1 MLLAPAD
8 DDGDDGDED
17 NDGDVLLAPAS
28 QLLLVQLDC
37 CSCRWNWKCPHLESL
52 PWTGKSQTNIDK
64 LINDYT
70 SKLLINY
77 FPEVLALENQDWWKF
92 QSNFHDN
99 CDGTQVAIHIKS
111 MQRLIQRKH
120 ECLKMSHFTTV
131 DSENIAIIELTCFES
146 TLYAEIVGLNSIR
159 SCDERTT
166 RVDAVDASL

>member
-52 PWTGKSQTNIDK
+52 PWTGKSQTNIQR

-70 SKLLINY
+70 FKLLINY
-77 FPEVLALENQDWWKF
+77 FSEVLALDKKIKIGRNFNQTF
-92 QSNFHDN
+92 
-99 CDGTQVAIHIKS
+99 
-111 MQRLIQRKH
+111 
-120 ECLKMSHFTTV
+120 
-131 DSENIAIIELTCFES
+131 II
-146 TLYAEIVGLNSIR
+146 IVMANKL
-159 SCDERTT
+159 
-166 RVDAVDASL
+166 